1 MVACLIRL
9 QKKFLHFSDTSKTF
23 YATIY
28 SVVGTFTAY
37 LSARINKCLKVL
49 ENVANFFCYFIFT
62 FNNTH
67 NQNIKMNKYETGK
80 SEMLTNIDS
89 DFIFSQ
95 SRNREFLQ

>member
-1 MVACLIRL
+1 M
-9 QKKFLHFSDTSKTF
+9 
-23 YATIY
+23 
-28 SVVGTFTAY
+28 GTFTVH
-37 LSARINKCLKVL
+37 LSTRINKCLKVL

-67 NQNIKMNKYETGK
+67 NQNIKMNKYETKK

-89 DFIFSQ
+89 DFIFSK